1 MQPPDAVP
9 SLLSAAAPVE
19 RHVRDHYTVK
29 GNAWGG
35 LRVATVMRRS
45 SRNDGVCG
53 FNRRVCRGRA
63 HPKAARYR
71 WRRRH
76 ARAFIADI
84 RTRDGSSADI
94 RRLRRTADPRSQN
107 RPVPRPGRHR
117 PLRVVCRTEV
127 PRHPIPEGAIDR
139 RRMPRRRCLGQW
151 ATPFAKPLSRQQ
163 ACRSTLVSTSL
174 TACRSNE
181 RNVFAPSQPP
191 SSAITPSA
199 KSPPASNTANPAS
212 TAGRFTATFAAF
224 ISRLMTCETSGAETR

>member
-71 WRRRH
+71 GRRRH

-117 PLRVVCRTEV
+117 PLRVVCRTRRV
-127 PRHPIPEGAIDR
+127 PRHPTARYGRPAAFSTLAMRPGTPNSR
-139 RRMPRRRCLGQW
+139 RQTSASV
-151 ATPFAKPLSRQQ
+151 ATPARMVRATGWRNTAGSAFGRRPG
-163 ACRSTLVSTSL
+163 RSTI
-174 TACRSNE
+174 
-181 RNVFAPSQPP
+181 PDPD
-191 SSAITPSA
+191 
-199 KSPPASNTANPAS
+199 
-212 TAGRFTATFAAF
+212 
-224 ISRLMTCETSGAETR
+224 